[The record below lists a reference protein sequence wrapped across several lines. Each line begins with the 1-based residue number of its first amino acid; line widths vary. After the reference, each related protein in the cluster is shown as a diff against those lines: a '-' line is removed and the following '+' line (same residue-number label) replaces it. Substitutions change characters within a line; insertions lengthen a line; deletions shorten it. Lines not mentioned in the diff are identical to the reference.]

1 MSTVIRLKECLL
13 RLALANLQK
22 QGGTAG
28 NSDLSLYERGKSFFI
43 CTLPRAI
50 QNERKDTKMKAQLE
64 QIRRAAKE
72 ALASFDSAEQLE
84 KARIQ
89 YLGKKAS

>member
-1 MSTVIRLKECLL
+1 
-13 RLALANLQK
+13 
-22 QGGTAG
+22 
-28 NSDLSLYERGKSFFI
+28 
-43 CTLPRAI
+43 
-50 QNERKDTKMKAQLE
+50 MKAQLE

-89 YLGKKAS
+89 YLGKKAN